1 MSCSLYL
8 LHIDLN
14 SIRTCGEHYLEGYR
28 HEESIQV
35 SPASFLRS
43 LGWTARSVAVALV
56 AKFYSITKAGKKQL
70 ATETE
75 NWRRIS
81 LIVERF
87 AEPGGDAW

>member
-1 MSCSLYL
+1 
-8 LHIDLN
+8 
-14 SIRTCGEHYLEGYR
+14 
-28 HEESIQV
+28 
-35 SPASFLRS
+35 LRS